1 MGLKNLI
8 CANGVMIACYVIDAL
23 LILGAVGLFLWYYLK
38 NAKTKKPNNRTNEN
52 EQAQTS
58 LNDGIEKINDDTYV
72 VANEE
77 QEIVPQ
83 EPIIRD
89 NAIEHFAN
97 QITDINEE
105 SNSELN
111 ANAVVV
117 NHEVEQPVK
126 KIPKKDEIENFV
138 MIGGVKKPKAEKD
151 ATLNRGTNAFKN
163 STNFLNA
170 IKEEQTVK
178 EKSTTSAKKKTTK

>member
-23 LILGAVGLFLWYYLK
+23 LILGAVGLFLWYYIK
-38 NAKTKKPNNRTNEN
+38 NSKVKQVKTKDTNKPVE
-52 EQAQTS
+52 

-72 VANEE
+72 VSNEV
-77 QEIVPQ
+77 QEVVPA
-83 EPIIRD
+83 EPVMKD

-105 SNSELN
+105 SNNELN
-111 ANAVVV
+111 ANAIVV

-126 KIPKKDEIENFV
+126 KVPKKDEIENFV
-138 MIGGVKKPKAEKD
+138 MIGGVKKPKAENSENV
-151 ATLNRGTNAFKN
+151 NRGTNAFKN
-163 STNFLNA
+163 STNFLNT
-170 IKEEQTVK
+170 IKEEQTEK
-178 EKSTTSAKKKTTK
+178 EKTTKKKTTK